1 VDFACMTYFPPNQTL
16 QNVSEETRVDAERRV
31 LTDWPRLTARRN
43 RPNQFCESQVA
54 DFKSKPFVARF
65 ASNKILDNSRQN
77 FFAHVRDLSNCE
89 KIAIRATR
97 IMPAR

>member
-1 VDFACMTYFPPNQTL
+1 MPQKKRESMQSDGWLIDCQGAAHVGIVQISFA
-16 QNVSEETRVDAERRV
+16 
-31 LTDWPRLTARRN
+31 N
-43 RPNQFCESQVA
+43 RSRWL
-54 DFKSKPFVARF
+54 KSKPFVARF
-65 ASNKILDNSRQN
+65 APIKILDNSRQN

>member
-1 VDFACMTYFPPNQTL
+1 MALIYVQSFFFRSVDLVCGGWQR
-16 QNVSEETRVDAERRV
+16 VETG
-31 LTDWPRLTARRN
+31 
-43 RPNQFCESQVA
+43 PNQFCESH
-54 DFKSKPFVARF
+54 SLT
-65 ASNKILDNSRQN
+65 SNQTPSRAFRAVDKILDNSRQN

>member
-1 VDFACMTYFPPNQTL
+1 MALIYLQSFFFHSVDLRAVSLGKQETVQISFANRSRGL
-16 QNVSEETRVDAERRV
+16 QIKTPSRAFRAVD
-31 LTDWPRLTARRN
+31 
-43 RPNQFCESQVA
+43 
-54 DFKSKPFVARF
+54 
-65 ASNKILDNSRQN
+65 KILDNSRQN